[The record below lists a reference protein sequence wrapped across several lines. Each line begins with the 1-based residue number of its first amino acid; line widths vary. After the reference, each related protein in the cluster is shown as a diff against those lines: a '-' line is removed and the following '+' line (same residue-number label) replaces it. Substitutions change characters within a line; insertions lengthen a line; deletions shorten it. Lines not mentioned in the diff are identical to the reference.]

1 MTPRKVP
8 TYRLHKASG
17 QAVVVLNGTS
27 IYLGPF
33 DSPESRAR
41 YDRVVAR
48 YLTDRAEPGHPAA
61 RGRPG
66 AVPGEL
72 TVSEMVLRYWTFA
85 KGYYVKNGKPSG
97 EAAPM
102 RQALRAL
109 RRHAGDAPAA
119 EFGPLAMKALR
130 DALLVQPITRRVKV
144 TDPATGLVAFADK
157 VVRVGLARRTAN
169 KQVGRVKRAFAWA
182 FAEELVPARVHEAL
196 ARVAG
201 LRQARTAARRQRGR
215 RHEALA
221 RVAGLRQGRSAARE
235 TPRVRPAPDADVD
248 AVLPHVPPAVAAM
261 VRVQRFAGC
270 RPHEV
275 VLMRGAEIDTSAAV
289 WEYRPS
295 SHKSEHLGGG
305 GPADRER
312 VIFLG
317 PRAQAVLAP
326 FIADAR
332 GGYLFSPRLAQR
344 QRVRERGLSGPGSP
358 RGEHYGV
365 GGYRQEVLRGCDRAG
380 VPRWVPLQ
388 LRHAAGTAIR
398 KRFGLER
405 AQAVLGHR
413 ELGVT
418 QVYAEVDQDAARAV
432 MAEVG

>member
-8 TYRLHKASG
+8 SYRLHKASG

-48 YLTDRAEPGHPAA
+48 YLTDRAEPGHPAP

-66 AVPGEL
+66 PAPGEL

-97 EAAPM
+97 EVAPM

-119 EFGPLAMKALR
+119 EFGPLALKALR
-130 DALLVQPITRRVKV
+130 DALLAQPITRRVKV
-144 TDPATGLVAFADK
+144 TDPATGVATFAEK

-182 FAEELVPARVHEAL
+182 VAEELIPARV
-196 ARVAG
+196 
-201 LRQARTAARRQRGR
+201 
-215 RHEALA
+215 HEALA

-248 AVLPHVPPAVAAM
+248 AVLPHVPPAVGAM
-261 VRVQRFAGC
+261 VRVQRLAGC

-326 FIADAR
+326 FVADAR
-332 GGYLFSPRLAQR
+332 GGYLFSPRRAQR